1 MGRRQLFAVGLLLA
15 GLNAAHGNETS
26 QGDDQ
31 QAVATEPAVE
41 AAGTAPLTVVETT
54 VSVPVGTLELL
65 GAQVP
70 PGAARRLSWS
80 ASDIF
85 EGIANSTPV
94 LAVNGAKEGPV
105 LCLTGAVHGD
115 EINGIEIVR
124 RVVHSLDPTEL
135 RGAVIGV
142 PIVNLHGFRR
152 ASRYLPDRRDLNR
165 YFPGNP
171 KGSSAAR
178 IAYSF
183 FNEVIAHCTALVDL
197 HTGSFHR
204 TNLPQVRADVRHPAV
219 VELAHGFDSMV
230 VLHSQPAQGTLRRA
244 ATENGIP
251 AITMEAG
258 EPMRLQP
265 AEVDAGVAGIE
276 SLLNA
281 LGMVK
286 RLRLFREAE
295 PVYYDSTWI
304 RADAGGIFIGNVKL
318 GQRVTETDLLGTITD
333 PITNHTQEIRAP
345 TTGRVLGMALNQVVM
360 PGFAAFRL
368 GLPTSAEA
376 VIRSLQQEEL
386 SRETNRADLNGVLYA
401 IRSQSNT
408 NGDPVEAEEALD

>member
-1 MGRRQLFAVGLLLA
+1 MGRNILTLAFLLA
-15 GLNAAHGNETS
+15 GSAAAFANETK
-26 QGDDQ
+26 QTDDQ
-31 QAVATEPAVE
+31 QPDAELTAPDAVATAPQAEVE
-41 AAGTAPLTVVETT
+41 DN
-54 VSVPVGTLELL
+54 SVPPGTLELL

-80 ASDIF
+80 ASDTF
-85 EGIANSTPV
+85 EGIANTTPV
-94 LAVNGAKEGPV
+94 LAVNGATEGPV
-105 LCLTGAVHGD
+105 LCLTGAIHGD
-115 EINGIEIVR
+115 ELNGIEIVR
-124 RVVHSLDPTEL
+124 RVVHNLDASSLK
-135 RGAVIGV
+135 GAVIAV
-142 PIVNLHGFRR
+142 PIVNLQGFRR

-165 YFPGNP
+165 FFPGNP

-183 FNEVIAHCTALVDL
+183 FSEVISHCTALVDV
-197 HTGSFHR
+197 HTGSFYR
-204 TNLPQVRADVRHPAV
+204 TNLPQIRADVRHPAV
-219 VELAHGFDSMV
+219 VELAKGFDSMV
-230 VLHSQPAQGTLRRA
+230 VLHAAPAEGTLRRA
-244 ATENGIP
+244 ATEKGIP

-265 AEVDAGVAGIE
+265 DEVEAGVAGIQ

-281 LGMVK
+281 LGMAK
-286 RLRLFREAE
+286 RVRLFREAE

-304 RADAGGIFIGNVKL
+304 RADSGGIFIGNVKL
-318 GQRVTETDLLGTITD
+318 GQRVSDTDLLGTITD
-333 PITNHTQEIRAP
+333 PITNQTQEIRAP
-345 TTGRVLGMALNQVVM
+345 TDGRVLGMAVNQVVM

-386 SRETNRADLNGVLYA
+386 SRETKRANLNGVLYA

-408 NGDPVEAEEALD
+408 NGERSADPEEALD